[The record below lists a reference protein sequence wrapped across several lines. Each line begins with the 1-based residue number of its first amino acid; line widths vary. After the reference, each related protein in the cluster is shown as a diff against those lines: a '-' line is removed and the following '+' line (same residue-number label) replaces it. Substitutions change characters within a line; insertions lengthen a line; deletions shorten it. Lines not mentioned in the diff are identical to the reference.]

1 MNSELQVQVT
11 PCLDDPALS
20 KLETSYCAQLSQY
33 SLINKVGDLAIV
45 AQIMDSTLLPRIK
58 VYIIPH
64 ERKKS
69 KILGILLE
77 GLKFNSLNWQF
88 SLYTT
93 YNLVSAAKDC
103 YRYRYSI
110 N

>member
-20 KLETSYCAQLSQY
+20 KLEMSYCAQLSRY
-33 SLINKVGDLAIV
+33 GLIRKVLGMAIV
-45 AQIMDSTLLPRIK
+45 VQIMDSTLLPRIK
-58 VYIIPH
+58 VYFIPH

-77 GLKFNSLNWQF
+77 G
-88 SLYTT
+88 
-93 YNLVSAAKDC
+93 
-103 YRYRYSI
+103 
-110 N
+110 